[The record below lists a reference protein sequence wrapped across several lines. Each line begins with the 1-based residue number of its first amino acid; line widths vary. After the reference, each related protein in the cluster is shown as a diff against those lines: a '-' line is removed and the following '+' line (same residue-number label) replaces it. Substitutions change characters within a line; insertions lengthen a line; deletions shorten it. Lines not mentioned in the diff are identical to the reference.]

1 VAATVPTYSFAAAGA
16 VAPDI
21 DWMRLEQTLREAV
34 VRELQPV
41 LGDEAARLLR
51 ERLQP
56 AIERALLV
64 TTSELRLAFDSKLR
78 EVVARVVATEIARLR
93 ERR

>member
-1 VAATVPTYSFAAAGA
+1 VAAGA
-16 VAPDI
+16 AGPDI
-21 DWMRLEQTLREAV
+21 DWVRLEQTLREAV

-64 TTSELRLAFDSKLR
+64 TTSELRQAFDAKLR

>member
-1 VAATVPTYSFAAAGA
+1 V
-16 VAPDI
+16 
-21 DWMRLEQTLREAV
+21 L
-34 VRELQPV
+34 RELQPV

-64 TTSELRLAFDSKLR
+64 TTVDLRQAFDAKLHD
-78 EVVARVVATEIARLR
+78 VVARVVATEIARLR
-93 ERR
+93 DRR